1 MGALLATA
9 NGLGCDRE
17 ALGGLKDVLV
27 APLGR
32 CCEVRAV
39 ILRFWHAQVY
49 AESQFAWMRPADARL
64 LQSFLNGAWAEEP
77 GMIWCQP
84 CHGLL

>member
-39 ILRFWHAQVY
+39 ILRFWQDQVY

-64 LQSFLNGAWAEEP
+64 LQSFLMVLGLKSP
-77 GMIWCQP
+77 G
-84 CHGLL
+84 